1 MPASQTMPR
10 QRIWNGEQTVHLI
23 QRDDGFELTRVSLE
37 DVPLVMSK
45 FRVEIRSLER
55 TLRKKWPRVRSVSIE
70 KQLPV
75 MKNPHVPGAVPIS
88 PGHLVLVIAY
98 LSYKAGRSRERLR
111 KDRKSFTQAAGDAAG
126 KKVGD
131 NLGNKINVFVNLWL
145 DRRLETLQRKYERQ
159 LAGRRRKQKK

>member
-1 MPASQTMPR
+1 MRASQTMPR
-10 QRIWNGEQTVHLI
+10 QRIWNGKRTVHLV
-23 QRDDGFELTRVSLE
+23 QRDDGFKLTRVSLE

-45 FRVEIRSLER
+45 FRGEIRTLEK

-88 PGHLVLVIAY
+88 PGHLVLAVAY
-98 LSYKAGRSRERLR
+98 FSYKAGRIRERLSKGR
-111 KDRKSFTQAAGDAAG
+111 KAFTQAAGDSAG

-131 NLGNKINVFVNLWL
+131 NLGDKINAFVNLWL
-145 DRRLETLQRKYERQ
+145 DRRLEALQRKYERQ
-159 LAGRRRKQKK
+159 LARRRRNQKK

>member
-1 MPASQTMPR
+1 MAR
-10 QRIWNGEQTVHLI
+10 QRISNGKQTVHLI

-45 FRVEIRSLER
+45 FRGEIR
-55 TLRKKWPRVRSVSIE
+55 TLRKTLHKKWPRVRSVSIE

-88 PGHLVLVIAY
+88 PGHLVLVVAY
-98 LSYKAGRSRERLR
+98 LSYKGGRIRERLSKGR
-111 KDRKSFTQAAGDAAG
+111 KAFTQAAGDSAG

-131 NLGNKINVFVNLWL
+131 NLGDKINAFMNLWL
-145 DRRLETLQRKYERQ
+145 DRRLEALQRKYERQ
-159 LAGRRRKQKK
+159 LARRRRKQKK